1 MPAHFYLTTITKRGA
16 LASLL
21 VCLLQTFTFAFAANQ
36 PLATDVRVAN
46 SGASTLITIAGTAP
60 MAYAVTHPDARTI
73 LIELPGVDASRLA
86 ANYSI
91 SSPLVAGVSIERE
104 HLTGANQI
112 APCVR
117 VNLLAPVRDRSQIT
131 DTNLVVELSPD
142 TTQTST
148 RPVNARPVPTPTPTN
163 ATPRSLMPQT
173 SSMTPTAASPNTTQQ
188 TDQGLQYGQPGF
200 LGEPADINVTNADIR
215 DVLNY
220 FTQQYGINFII
231 DSSVGAVPI
240 TINVSNV
247 PWNIVLD
254 SILQANRLGAQV
266 NGNLLRIATSEVL
279 AAEANIRQRIKEA
292 QLDNSPLVTEFIR
305 LNYARASG
313 TLSQAAGSTG
323 SFTGGVVLP
332 TSIVSNGN
340 GGLAVVGGGTRAV
353 SGAGADEGI
362 LPIIQR
368 RLSRRGG
375 IEVDGRTNTLIVT
388 DVRENI
394 EAVRQLVA
402 LLDQPEPQVEI
413 ETRIVV
419 ANRNFSRDLG
429 VLLSAS
435 VLNTGTGGRIN
446 ASTTTA
452 LNVAAPT
459 TVIGLTTGI
468 FGTAQINAQITAAEL
483 KGQAKVIATPRVT
496 ALNNRPAEI
505 ESSRQI
511 PIITPQV
518 GAGGNGAFLFTTT
531 YVSVPLRLSVTPQIT
546 DAGTVIMR
554 VVAENNTVDTTIV
567 SAQGS
572 PGISTQR
579 MQSEVLVPDG
589 GTTVIGGVLNDNES
603 NNQTRTPGLG
613 GLPVLGN
620 LFKRN
625 TVARQS
631 QEILFFITP
640 RIYRPDYQGRPT
652 SGTVSNTNRSTTISQ
667 PVPLGNPTT
676 NTPTQ
681 QQQQN
686 AQPGLDNLTIPGATL
701 PSGANSNTSQPSTR
715 SARP

>member
-1 MPAHFYLTTITKRGA
+1 MQSHLSLRADITRGA
-16 LASLL
+16 LAFLL
-21 VCLLQTFTFAFAANQ
+21 LCLFNVLIFADTPTR
-36 PLATDVRVAN
+36 PLATDVRMAN
-46 SGASTLITIAGTAP
+46 SGTSTLITIAGTAP

-91 SSPLVAGVSIERE
+91 SSPLVAGISIERE
-104 HLTGANQI
+104 HLAGAKQM

-117 VNLLAPVRDRSQIT
+117 VNLLAPARDRSQLT

-142 TTQTST
+142 TTQTNT
-148 RPVNARPVPTPTPTN
+148 RPAPTPTPVTV
-163 ATPRSLMPQT
+163 TPRSMMPQT
-173 SSMTPTAASPNTTQQ
+173 SSMTPTAASSNTTQQ

-200 LGEPADINVTNADIR
+200 VGEPADINVTNADIR

-240 TINVSNV
+240 TINVTNV

-266 NGNLLRIATSEVL
+266 NGNLLRIATGEVL
-279 AAEANIRQRIKEA
+279 AAEANVRQRIKEA

-313 TLSQAAGSTG
+313 TLAQAAGSTG

-353 SGAGADEGI
+353 SGTGADEGI

-419 ANRNFSRDLG
+419 ATRNFSRDLG

-435 VLNTGTGGRIN
+435 VFNTGTGGRIN
-446 ASTTTA
+446 ASTVGGNGG
-452 LNVAAPT
+452 LNVPNPT

-468 FGTAQINAQITAAEL
+468 FGTAQINAQITAAEA

-511 PIITPQV
+511 PIITPQAT
-518 GAGGNGAFLFTTT
+518 GGGGNGAFLFTTT

-589 GTTVIGGVLNDNES
+589 GTTVVGGVLSDNES
-603 NNQTRTPGLG
+603 NNQSRVPGLG

-652 SGTVSNTNRSTTISQ
+652 SGTVSNSTRSTTITQ

-681 QQQQN
+681 QQQQQN
-686 AQPGLDNLTIPGATL
+686 AQPGLGVLPAPGSTL
-701 PSGANSNTSQPSTR
+701 PTSQPTTNSTR
-715 SARP
+715 P

>member
-1 MPAHFYLTTITKRGA
+1 MPFNFSLRAVITRSA
-16 LASLL
+16 LAFLL
-21 VCLLQTFTFAFAANQ
+21 LCLLNALTFADTPLRLFA
-36 PLATDVRVAN
+36 TEVRVAN

-86 ANYSI
+86 ATYAV
-91 SSPLVAGVSIERE
+91 SSPLIAGVSIERE
-104 HLTGANQI
+104 HLTGAKRI

-117 VNLLAPVRDRSQIT
+117 VNLLAPVLDRSQII

-142 TTQTST
+142 TTQTT
-148 RPVNARPVPTPTPTN
+148 ARPATTARPVPTPTPVIV
-163 ATPRSLMPQT
+163 TPRSMMPQT
-173 SSMTPTAASPNTTQQ
+173 SSMTPTTATSSNTTQQ
-188 TDQGLQYGQPGF
+188 TEQGLQYGQPGF
-200 LGEPADINVTNADIR
+200 VGEPADINVTNADIR

-313 TLSQAAGSTG
+313 TLAQAAGSTG

-353 SGAGADEGI
+353 SGTGADEGI

-419 ANRNFSRDLG
+419 ATRNFSRDLG

-435 VLNTGTGGRIN
+435 VFNTGTGGNIN

-452 LNVAAPT
+452 LNAAAPT

-468 FGTAQINAQITAAEL
+468 FGTAQISAQITAAEA

-518 GAGGNGAFLFTTT
+518 GAGGSGAFLFTTT

-579 MQSEVLVPDG
+579 MQTEVLVPDG

-652 SGTVSNTNRSTTISQ
+652 SGTVSNSTRSTTITQ

-681 QQQQN
+681 QQQQQQN
-686 AQPGLDNLTIPGATL
+686 VQPGLGVLPAPGSTL
-701 PSGANSNTSQPSTR
+701 PTSQPTTSNSTR
-715 SARP
+715 P